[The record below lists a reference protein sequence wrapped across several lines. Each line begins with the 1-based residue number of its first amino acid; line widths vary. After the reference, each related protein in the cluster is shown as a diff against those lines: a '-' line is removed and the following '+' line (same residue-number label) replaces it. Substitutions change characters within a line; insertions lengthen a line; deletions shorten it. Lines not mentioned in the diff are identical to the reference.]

1 MNRGSVRLSQPL
13 SETGS
18 PSADVL
24 RRGLGAVVVQ
34 RCLWFVALISTLAWN
49 ASAQVLTAAP
59 SPAPGTSLTPAAAP
73 ALAASAPKA
82 PPKKIL
88 SGPPPLLASQQSD
101 WNELS
106 SEEQRALRPLAPIW
120 SKLDPLQK
128 RKWLALARNFDGMSS
143 EEQSVLQ
150 SRMTEWA
157 RLSPRQR
164 TLARL
169 NFWESQQLKVED
181 KRALWEAYQ
190 ALPEEERRRLAAAAN
205 PPNGT
210 SKPGKLVTPLA
221 SPAAKKAASSSASP
235 PAPGSAPHEPPPGG
249 AQPGGAGQRSAT
261 IPGLHPK
268 TLLPLRSGAGPRP

>member
-1 MNRGSVRLSQPL
+1 MNRGSVRLSQPF

-24 RRGLGAVVVQ
+24 RRGLRAAG
-34 RCLWFVALISTLAWN
+34 CFWFVALISTLAWN

-73 ALAASAPKA
+73 ALAASATKT
-82 PPKKIL
+82 PPKRIL

-190 ALPEEERRRLAAAAN
+190 ALPEEERRRLAAAAQ

-210 SKPGKLVTPLA
+210 RKPGKLATPLA
-221 SPAAKKAASSSASP
+221 SPAAKKTASSSASP

-249 AQPGGAGQRSAT
+249 AQPGGAGPRSAT